1 MFVRDECLSGI
12 TFCQGLLLLFVK
24 DYILMFSEATE
35 HSVISKSTIQNLTLL
50 DVFLFPFSCVVA
62 VREPRDRRRFRPDAR
77 ETNGRPRTTKHVV
90 RPAQRPRQ
98 HERGA
103 RGRRQSQWYVVVV
116 LWRCCDCDVVVIVM
130 LLGCDFRSITDQRLT
145 RYFAFFLLDLF
156 SVLCR
161 H

>member
-1 MFVRDECLSGI
+1 M
-12 TFCQGLLLLFVK
+12 
-24 DYILMFSEATE
+24 
-35 HSVISKSTIQNLTLL
+35 IQNLTLL
-50 DVFLFPFSCVVA
+50 SVFLFPFSCVVA

-77 ETNGRPRTTKHVV
+77 EINGRPRTTKHVV

-116 LWRCCDCDVVVIVM
+116 LWRWCDCDVVVIVM

-161 H
+161 HQSSRPGDGCSVRNGARGTGRRWTGQRCSWWWW